1 MSNTEEIKIEAIDEM
16 LEEDDELFELED
28 DDMKQKAF
36 NLGVKLGQIKSS
48 KPFKIGTK
56 IVKGAALAAVVAYA
70 YKKGVD
76 HGMSTTFEIE
86 DINSDPYD
94 DPELKELELLELE
107 AEESTEEQ

>member
-16 LEEDDELFELED
+16 LEEDEELFELED

-56 IVKGAALAAVVAYA
+56 IIKGAALAAVVAYA
-70 YKKGVD
+70 YKKGIEAGVD
-76 HGMSTTFEIE
+76 SIEIK
-86 DINSDPYD
+86 DIDSDPYD
-94 DPELKELELLELE
+94 DPELRELELLELE